1 MLDRERIYNIL
12 GWGAFVFACSVFF
25 LPIINPDIFWHLS
38 AGRYT
43 LAHLGPPRTDFLS
56 WPLAGQD
63 WVDFEWLP
71 QVFYYLLYKAGGFK
85 ALLFFKAGLLI
96 LTLLAFRSLMVLY
109 GRRQLVWLVLPF
121 FAAGIIT
128 NSDLRPENF
137 TLLFFV
143 LTLYALEKSRFVSI
157 PEGGWFKAAF
167 FAFFA
172 LWTNIHAGY
181 LYGLALIGLYAAGEF
196 FEEELPFVYGKA
208 PFARPVKSLE
218 YLKFFFLGLAASLV
232 NPYGWKI
239 YAVIANHQKY
249 IDTLQEY
256 IQEWTTFDL
265 TNVYQWPYILSLLF
279 VMGAFAFFVLRRKH
293 IVYTHFTCLVYFL
306 WASAN
311 HARHI
316 PFFII
321 VGLAFTLSLPW
332 GEFPVPKFK
341 RALALSGGAL
351 WLLLNFWFYNNFIWT
366 QYTGKDT
373 LFKWGSEGLA
383 SFLKASRPELSGLKL
398 FNPWGWG
405 GWLGWELGPDYKVFV
420 DGRYLFHDRISEMV
434 EARNGL
440 RNWQNLINKYKFD
453 LMLITLDEPK
463 VAVKQKLLNGK
474 PVIFWRPAYL
484 LYLPRSEWAVIYWD
498 SSVAALVRR
507 AAVPAA
513 WLAEREYRYLR
524 PADSLNI
531 VAPLLAGELPLSA
544 IKKEMQR
551 YVRFHKAGE
560 VNSVNGDVMNF
571 VAGLEKICAAKGSK
585 CAK

>member
-1 MLDRERIYNIL
+1 MPDRERIYNIL

-43 LAHLGPPRTDFLS
+43 LAHFGPPRTDFLS
-56 WPLAGQD
+56 WPMAGKE

-71 QVFYYLLYKAGGFK
+71 QVVYYLLYKVGGFR
-85 ALLFFKAGLLI
+85 ALLFFKAGLLV
-96 LTLLAFRSLMVLY
+96 LTLLAFRSLLVLY
-109 GRRQLVWLVLPF
+109 GRRALVWLVLPF

-143 LTLYALEKSRFVSI
+143 LTLYALEKSRLASI
-157 PEGGWFKAAF
+157 PAGKKYKAAF
-167 FAFFA
+167 FAFIA

-196 FEEELPFVYGKA
+196 FEEELPYIYGKA
-208 PFARPVKSLE
+208 PFARPAKSLE
-218 YLKFFFLGLAASLV
+218 YLRFFFLGLAASLV

-239 YAVIANHQKY
+239 YSVMANHQKY
-249 IDTLQEY
+249 MDTLQEY

-265 TNVYQWPYILSLLF
+265 TNAYQWPYILALLF
-279 VMGAFAFFVLRRKH
+279 VMGAFAFFVLRRKRP
-293 IVYTHFTCLVYFL
+293 VYTHFTCLLYFL

-332 GEFPVPKFK
+332 GEFPVSKLK
-341 RALALSGGAL
+341 RALLLAGGAL

-366 QYTGKDT
+366 QYTGKAT
-373 LFKWGSEGLA
+373 QFKWGSDGLA
-383 SFLKASRPELSGLKL
+383 AFLKDSGPVLSGLKL

-405 GWLGWELGPDYKVFV
+405 GWLGWELGPDYKVFI
-420 DGRYLFHDRISEMV
+420 DGRYLFHDRIVETV
-434 EARNGL
+434 EARNGS
-440 RNWQNLINKYKFD
+440 RSWQGLINKYKLD

-463 VAVKQKLLNGK
+463 VPVKQKLLNGK
-474 PVIFWRPAYL
+474 TTMFWRPAYL
-484 LYLPRSEWAVIYWD
+484 MYLPRSEWAVIYWD
-498 SSVAALVRR
+498 YSVAAVVRR
-507 AAVPAA
+507 SAVPAA

-544 IKKEMQR
+544 VKTEMQR
-551 YVRFHKAGE
+551 YVRFHKATG